1 MSESRLFEIQEGDIE
16 TVVALSQQ
24 IPEFINPHKAAEYY
38 KRLTDVPHLI
48 LIASVDNQVVG
59 FKVGYEREGNF
70 YSWMGGIL
78 PNFRRLGIAQ
88 ALADAQ
94 EKWAKEKGYPHVSFK
109 TRNSHKS
116 MLLFALKN
124 GFDIIGFEERI
135 PIGEARIL
143 LRKKL
148 L

>member
-1 MSESRLFEIQEGDIE
+1 MPDRFEIAQGDIE

-24 IPEFINPHKAAEYY
+24 IPEFINPHGAAEYY
-38 KRLTDVPHLI
+38 KRLTGVPHLI
-48 LIASVDNQVVG
+48 LIAFVENQSVG

-78 PNFRRLGIAQ
+78 ADFRRLGIAQ
-88 ALADAQ
+88 ALADVQ
-94 EKWAKEKGYPHVSFK
+94 ETWAKEHGYPAITFK

-124 GFDIIGFEERI
+124 GFHIISVEAKETLAEEYRI
-135 PIGEARIL
+135 VLQKIL
-143 LRKKL
+143 
-148 L
+148 